1 LIKLRIQNDKPNPV
15 PVRWVQ
21 VWNPQPNLWVFGV
34 DSPDETLAV
43 QSWTD
48 GILIYSPYGEGSTV
62 RVVAESEQLKAARF
76 FTTIDRHHEEDHKYF
91 LVRWFCTD
99 EEWTTE
105 AEDAAMAEGLR
116 WIDSGEWKI
125 STGAGIARGTV

>member
-1 LIKLRIQNDKPNPV
+1 MIKLRIGNEKPNPV

-34 DSPDETLAV
+34 DSPADSLAV

-62 RVVAESEQLKAARF
+62 RVVAEDERLKSARF
-76 FTTIDRHHEEDHKYF
+76 FTTIDRHDGSDHKYF
-91 LVRWFCTD
+91 LVKWFCPD
-99 EEWTTE
+99 ENWTTE
-105 AEDAAMAEGLR
+105 AEDAAMSAGLK
-116 WIDSGEWKI
+116 WIADGEWKTSI
-125 STGAGIARGTV
+125 GAGIARGTV